1 MRSAR
6 SRNQTRDLGESLQL
20 GFAAL
25 PTGVTLG
32 SQATTRV
39 ALRDNDTDEITL
51 SISQSS
57 VAEAAGGLQLRV
69 TASLVL
75 SSSDVLSQ
83 AVTLPLTF
91 GGTAVSGD
99 DYNLPGQAPSI
110 VIPANSATGATAQ
123 ATLSITLV
131 DDETVEAKETLS
143 IGSSVPGFDVA
154 PVELDITDSDRASLS
169 VTGPEGT
176 VDEGSEASFL
186 VRLSHPVDVPV
197 SVDWALVDGSALVV
211 EDVGSAD
218 DLRDADDRRRVRG
231 RCDAQRRGA
240 GA

>member
-1 MRSAR
+1 MKSPCQFR
-6 SRNQTRDLGESLQL
+6 E
-20 GFAAL
+20 
-25 PTGVTLG
+25 
-32 SQATTRV
+32 
-39 ALRDNDTDEITL
+39 
-51 SISQSS
+51 SS

-91 GGTAVSGD
+91 SGTAVSGE
-99 DYNLPGQAPSI
+99 DYSLPGQVPSI

-143 IGSSVPGFDVA
+143 IGGSVPGFDVA
-154 PVELDITDSDRASLS
+154 PVELEITDSDRASLS

-176 VDEGSEASFL
+176 VDEGGEASFL
-186 VRLSHPVDVPV
+186 VRLSHPVDVQV

-218 DLRDADDRRRVRG
+218 DLRDADDSPQGPRQVRRTAS
-231 RCDAQRRGA
+231 RCRCLTTNFPRQRRPLVCPLSW
-240 GA
+240 